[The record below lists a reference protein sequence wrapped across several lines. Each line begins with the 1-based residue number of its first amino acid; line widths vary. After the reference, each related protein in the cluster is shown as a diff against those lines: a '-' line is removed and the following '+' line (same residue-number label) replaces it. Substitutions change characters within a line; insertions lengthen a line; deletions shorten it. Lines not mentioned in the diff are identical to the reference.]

1 MSTLLPVHAS
11 EHVLEGV
18 TEYLTTTFSLANPET
33 AKALKSF
40 LDDTE
45 TGMFRGPYVRTRLP
59 YARATQWEG
68 LLGWLPSWFTPYHHQ
83 AEAFRR
89 LRSEDEAGERRPE
102 PTLVITGTGSGKTEA
117 FLYPVLAHA
126 KRMRAKGQRGVKALL
141 LYPMNAL
148 ANDQAN
154 RLAKLLTSEAGLEGV
169 SAGIYVGD
177 QNTGV
182 TRVTEDSLITDRE
195 TLRQSPPDILLTNY
209 KMLDELLLRPEDRK
223 IWKLSATSLQYLVL
237 DEFHTYDGAQGTDVA
252 LLLRRLGLMLKSHQ
266 PDGFLGEYEDN
277 PLGRVTPVA
286 TSATL
291 GGEGET
297 VSVLKFA
304 RTIFG
309 EDFAGEALIGETVL
323 TFDQWQAE
331 MVEAYGG
338 GNGASRSDMP
348 GVETIREV
356 LDAIAGD
363 TSGRE
368 HAEVVLDVVR
378 TKLWG
383 GGDTLEAMIAAYAQ
397 HPLTRVLIE
406 AAAQARPMVARAGE
420 ATALPAEV
428 LGQTVI
434 RALKGDEA
442 TEFVTHLLTAVAHLR
457 ALAGEKYGFEGKRLP
472 GVDTHLWVREVSRI
486 DRAVTP
492 TPDGKEFRWYDDGVV
507 GEGADITADAAEAA
521 DEQVPPVWLPACY
534 CRACGR
540 AGWMTS
546 LEPGTEAPILD
557 PAEIRKNSIEHRERQ
572 RPLITA
578 INELRQATT
587 DDVDFTATRDP
598 EGKRTPMW
606 LHTDTRALSTTPP
619 TEEALSRGTSVPVLT
634 YSGQDAA
641 DYAKDQV
648 CPSCGE
654 PDTIRFIGSR
664 VATLLS
670 VGLSN
675 LFGMGELNQDEKKT
689 LVFADSVQD
698 AAHRAGFVQSRSH
711 AFALRTFTYSVVGSD
726 TVSLAELPQRIIDAA
741 VDRAID
747 ADSTVGADGTA
758 PTKAQRDRAQARA
771 RYELLPPE
779 LADTVN
785 FRPFWDFS
793 CEAQARRNAT
803 REAKQRLAFDTA
815 LEFGQRA
822 DLARSLTLT
831 GALNVGVDIPD
842 AVLASAAREA
852 VANVAE
858 PSMTSGDADVQLRW
872 ARGLVEQVRERGGI
886 NHPWLKSYLRD
897 DGNSWHLHNRLA
909 KSKGVPPFP
918 RGGAPEFPR
927 VGESLNDKDRGITPL
942 SSPRGRYARWT
953 STLLGLSAH
962 DSAAVLRD
970 FFKALASRNAVTPV
984 QTKTGGT
991 IYALEPEQVVVSSEA
1006 APKLLRCGICH
1017 AQLGVDKHARNL
1029 MQGQPC
1035 ATPGCSGTY
1044 EELPVEPNYY
1054 WSLYTSAQPR
1064 TIVAKEHTSL
1074 VPPAER
1080 LALEHAF
1087 RGGANPA
1094 ADAPN
1099 VLVATPTLEMG
1110 IDIGDLSTV
1119 MLASL
1124 PTTVANYVQ
1133 RVGRAG
1139 RLTGNS
1145 LVLAFVQG
1153 RGPTL
1158 PKLNEPLSVIAGAVA
1173 PPAAF
1178 LSATEIL
1185 HRQLAAYLIDAT
1197 DLESLGVDPTD
1208 AKSVFGYADRPLVS
1222 VLQEVIA
1229 AGVEDKVDQFL
1240 DSLSGE
1246 ELDPELL
1253 ERVRAWATGQ
1263 GPETLTAALTA
1274 AREQWNAEVRVL
1286 QDRAAALRDVE
1297 AELKKR
1303 DANAAASLDA
1313 EFVDEDLERE
1323 KRSVSAALKR
1333 TQRDLHELALRERWV
1348 SALER
1353 YGLLPNFTLIDDSVE
1368 LAVAISY
1375 LNPTTMEFMP
1385 ESFEVQ
1391 RGVSSALQELAPGA
1405 TFYARGIAATIDS
1418 VEMGFDGQN
1427 VEQWR
1432 LCPACSYGERI
1443 AVGGVS
1449 EAGAGGAGA
1458 VGACPQCNAAAFADK
1473 GQLMD
1478 VIQMRKVAAEVDR
1491 SNATIDS
1498 TWEERRTTF
1507 FHTAMTFAVPQHAPD
1522 GGRWY
1527 LSGGFGAEYLPQVD
1541 LSWFNMGKGQA
1552 QRRMIGGREVE
1563 APLFTLCRICGH
1575 TDSARGENSKW
1586 DHRPWCPQRKER
1598 DEDTVNTALGRTLRT
1613 QGVLLHIPRTL
1624 TAGDKATIP
1633 SLTAAMRLGFKEV
1646 LGGDPDHLNVVT
1658 VTVPNPTGDGIVEAL
1673 LLHDNVPGGTGYL
1686 SQFASPEQVRDLFEQ
1701 AYHRVAECE
1710 CKHDD
1715 RLACAKCLLP
1725 YTDFHAKDVTSR
1737 GVAERAIRAILRNE
1751 AHPAEGAGAF
1761 EVAWE
1766 PQATAPALDEG
1777 SNLEL
1782 RFRELLRAALEARNA
1797 TVTDRPNA
1805 GRMEL
1810 EIVFPGATGE
1820 RWVMK
1825 EQVNE
1830 GYTVPDFLFIHRT
1843 RRSTRSVAVFTD
1855 GHAYHASQAHFRFP
1869 QDMIKRTSL
1878 HLEKDYIPW
1887 NITDADLDWFE
1898 REAPAPTRPAWVTK
1912 EAADEVSSL
1921 PQLDGSA
1928 LNFLLSSPMTQLLDY
1943 LKAPRTA
1950 TFPAL
1955 GQGLAVLAMHTP
1967 GMQPSALEGLVR
1979 LTLPGG
1985 VCLDVRPVREGVYD
1999 PARLFLDTTA
2009 GVLDAEPWNEYLRLA
2024 NVLWLADQGADVAT
2038 SERGVEKH
2046 EAPAQPES
2054 DPLAGGA
2061 WADAL
2066 EEFEDEEIVVAALRT
2081 LAAQHAKPAAEIG
2094 AELGSLPTALIWR
2107 DEKVALMVDNDPDYA
2122 DAEADLVR
2130 GGWTIVHPEGLTS
2143 DAIPPALLGN

>member
-11 EHVLEGV
+11 AHVLEGV
-18 TEYLTTTFSLANPET
+18 TEYLTTTFSLANPDT
-33 AKALKSF
+33 AKALRSF

-68 LLGWLPSWFTPYHHQ
+68 LLGWLPAWFTPYHHQ
-83 AEAFRR
+83 AEAFQR
-89 LRSEDEAGERRPE
+89 LRSRTRAGERRPE

-117 FLYPVLAHA
+117 FLYPILAHA
-126 KRMRAKGQRGVKALL
+126 KRMREKGQRGVKALL

-148 ANDQAN
+148 ANDQAS
-154 RLAKLLTSEAGLEGV
+154 RLATLLTSEAGLEGV
-169 SAGIYVGD
+169 DAGIYVGD

-182 TRVTEDSLITDRE
+182 TKVSEDSLITDRD
-195 TLRQSPPDILLTNY
+195 TLRKNPPDILLTNY
-209 KMLDELLLRPEDRK
+209 KMLDELLLRPADRD
-223 IWKLSATSLQYLVL
+223 IWRLSATSLQYLVL

-252 LLLRRLGLMLKSHQ
+252 LLLRRLGLMLRSHQ
-266 PDGFLGEYEDN
+266 PDGFLGEYADN

-291 GGEGET
+291 GGEGDTGRILE
-297 VSVLKFA
+297 FA

-309 EDFAGEALIGETVL
+309 EPFPADALIGETAL

-331 MVEAYGG
+331 MAGTYGG
-338 GNGASRSDMP
+338 NEGASIGEMP
-348 GVETIREV
+348 SVDAIREV
-356 LDAIAGD
+356 LGAIAGD
-363 TSGRE
+363 VTGRE
-368 HAEVVLDVVR
+368 HAEVVLDVFRRRV
-378 TKLWG
+378 WG
-383 GGDTLEAMIAAYAQ
+383 CGEALEATIAAYTQ
-397 HPLTRVLIE
+397 HPLTRAIIE

-420 ATALPAEV
+420 ATALPEAV
-428 LGQTVI
+428 LGQAVV
-434 RALKGDEA
+434 RQLRSDEA
-442 TEFVTHLLTAVAHLR
+442 AEFVTHLLTAVAHLR

-492 TPDGKEFRWYDDGVV
+492 TADGKEFRWYDDGVV
-507 GEGADITADAAEAA
+507 GEGADVTAEAT
-521 DEQVPPVWLPACY
+521 DEQAPAVWLPACY

-557 PAEIRKNSIEHRERQ
+557 PAEIRTQSIEHIERQ

-587 DDVDFTATRDP
+587 DGVDFTATRDP

-606 LHTDTRALSTTPP
+606 LHTETRALSTAAPSA
-619 TEEALSRGTSVPVLT
+619 EELSRGTSVPVLT

-675 LFGMGELNQDEKKT
+675 LFGMGELDQDEKKT

-711 AFALRTFTYSVVGSD
+711 AFALRTFTYAVVGD
-726 TVSLAELPQRIIDAA
+726 ETVSLAEMPQRIIDAA
-741 VDRAID
+741 VHHSPDND
-747 ADSTVGADGTA
+747 
-758 PTKAQRDRAQARA
+758 PARA

-785 FRPFWDFS
+785 YRPFWDMS
-793 CEAQARRNAT
+793 VDAQARRSAT
-803 REAKQRLAFDTA
+803 REAKHRLAFDAA

-852 VANVAE
+852 VSHAAE
-858 PSMTSGDADVQLRW
+858 QSTISGDADVQLRW
-872 ARGLVEQVRERGGI
+872 ARGVVEQVRERGGI

-953 STLLGLSAH
+953 SAMLGLSTH
-962 DSAAVLRD
+962 DSASVLRD
-970 FFKALASRNAVTPV
+970 FFAALASRNAMTSV

-1006 APKLLRCGICH
+1006 EPKLLRCGICH
-1017 AQLGVDKHARNL
+1017 AQMGVDKHARTL
-1029 MQGQPC
+1029 MNGQAC
-1035 ATPGCSGTY
+1035 ATPGCSGAY
-1044 EELPVEPNYY
+1044 QEVPVEPNYY
-1054 WSLYTSAQPR
+1054 WRLYTSAQPR
-1064 TIVAKEHTSL
+1064 TVVAKEHTSL
-1074 VPPAER
+1074 VPPEER
-1080 LALEHAF
+1080 LALERAF
-1087 RGGANPA
+1087 RGGEAPT

-1145 LVLAFVQG
+1145 LVLAFVRG

-1158 PKLNEPLSVIAGAVA
+1158 PKLNEPLGVISGAVA

-1185 HRQLAAYLIDAT
+1185 HRQVAAYLIDST
-1197 DLESLGVDPTD
+1197 DLPALGVETTN
-1208 AKSVFGYADRPLVS
+1208 AQSVFGRKGVPLIDA
-1222 VLQEVIA
+1222 LHHIIA
-1229 AGVEDKVDQFL
+1229 AGVGPRVDEFL
-1240 DSLSGE
+1240 GSLTAE
-1246 ELDPELL
+1246 HLPADLL
-1253 ERVRAWATGQ
+1253 TRVRDWATGQ
-1263 GPETLTAALTA
+1263 GPDSFAGALTA
-1274 AREQWNAEVRVL
+1274 AREQWDAEVQQLKQRE
-1286 QDRAAALRDVE
+1286 RDLLGIDD
-1297 AELKKR
+1297 ELKKR
-1303 DANAAASLDA
+1303 DAGAANLDA
-1313 EFVDEDLERE
+1313 EFIDEDLERE
-1323 KRSVSAALKR
+1323 KRSVKAALKR
-1333 TQRDLHELALRERWV
+1333 TQRDLHELALRERWI

-1385 ESFEVQ
+1385 ESFEVE

-1432 LCPACSYGERI
+1432 LCPECSYGERV
-1443 AVGGVS
+1443 ASGG
-1449 EAGAGGAGA
+1449 ATPGAGP
-1458 VGACPQCNAAAFADK
+1458 CPRCGAAAFADK

-1491 SNATIDS
+1491 SNATIDAS
-1498 TWEERRTTF
+1498 AEERRTTF
-1507 FHTAMTFAVPQHAPD
+1507 FHTAMSFAVPEHAPD
-1522 GGRWY
+1522 GGHWY
-1527 LSGGFGAEYLPQVD
+1527 LSGGFGAEYLPQAD
-1541 LSWFNMGKGQA
+1541 LSWFNLGKGQA
-1552 QRRMIGGREVE
+1552 QPRMLAGREVD

-1575 TDSARGENSKW
+1575 VDSARGENSKW

-1598 DEDTVNTALGRTLRT
+1598 DEDTVTTALGRSLRT

-1624 TAGDKATIP
+1624 TAGDKATVP
-1633 SLTAAMRLGFKEV
+1633 SLTAALRLGFKEV
-1646 LGGDPDHLNVVT
+1646 LGGDPEHLRVDT
-1658 VTVPNPTGDGIVEAL
+1658 VTVPNPAGNGVIEAL
-1673 LLHDNVPGGTGYL
+1673 LLHDSVPGGTGYL
-1686 SQFASPEQVRDLFEQ
+1686 SQFASPEQVRGLFEQ
-1701 AYHRVAECE
+1701 AYRRVAECE
-1710 CKHDD
+1710 CHSDE
-1715 RLACAKCLLP
+1715 RLACAHCLLP
-1725 YTDFHAKDVTSR
+1725 YTEFRHKDVTSR
-1737 GVAERAIRAILRNE
+1737 GAAERAIRAILRNE
-1751 AHPAEGAGAF
+1751 AHPADGADALA
-1761 EVAWE
+1761 VPWE
-1766 PQATAPALDEG
+1766 PQTTPPAPEEG

-1782 RFRELLRAALEARNA
+1782 RFREVLRAALEARNV

-1810 EIVFPGATGE
+1810 EITFPGASGE
-1820 RWVMK
+1820 QWVMK
-1825 EQVNE
+1825 EQVNK
-1830 GYTVPDFLFIHRT
+1830 GHTVPDFLFTHR
-1843 RRSTRSVAVFTD
+1843 RRGDVRPVAVYTD
-1855 GHAYHASQAHFRFP
+1855 GYAYHASQAHFRFP
-1869 QDMIKRTSL
+1869 QDMIKRATL
-1878 HLEKDYIPW
+1878 HHEDDTIPW
-1887 NITDADLDWFE
+1887 SLTEADLDWFE
-1898 REAPAPTRPAWVTK
+1898 REASNT
-1912 EAADEVSSL
+1912 AAL
-1921 PQLDGSA
+1921 PWWITTELRRTISGLPKLDSDA
-1928 LNFLLSSPMTQLLDY
+1928 VDFLLVSPMEQLLRY

-1955 GQGLAVLAMHTP
+1955 GR
-1967 GMQPSALEGLVR
+1967 GLVELVLGAPGR
-1979 LTLPGG
+1979 QQSVVDSMVRVALPSGA
-1985 VCLDVRPVREGVYD
+1985 CLDLRPISPTEFA
-1999 PARLFLDTTA
+1999 PERLFMDTSA
-2009 GVLDAEPWNEYLRLA
+2009 GVLEADAWNEYLRMA
-2024 NVLWLADQGADVAT
+2024 NVLWLAGQGVRVET
-2038 SERGVEKH
+2038 SAGGVEKRTLPA
-2046 EAPAQPES
+2046 EPAPQVA
-2054 DPLAGGA
+2054 GA
-2061 WADAL
+2061 WAEAI
-2066 EEFEDEEIVVAALRT
+2066 EEFEDEEAVVAALRT
-2081 LAAQHAKPAAEIG
+2081 LAAQHAAPASEIG
-2094 AELGSLPTALIWR
+2094 EELGSLPTALIWR
-2107 DEKVALMVDNDPDYA
+2107 EAKVALLLEADPSYA
-2122 DAEADLVR
+2122 EAEADLVR
-2130 GGWTIVHPEGLTS
+2130 GGWTIVHPEGLTP
-2143 DAIPPALLGN
+2143 DAIPQALLGN

>member
-11 EHVLEGV
+11 AHVLEGV

-117 FLYPVLAHA
+117 FLCPVLAHA
-126 KRMRAKGQRGVKALL
+126 KRMREKGQRGVKALL

-148 ANDQAN
+148 ANDQAS
-154 RLAKLLTSEAGLEGV
+154 RLATLLTSEAGLEGV
-169 SAGIYVGD
+169 DAGIYVGD

-266 PDGFLGEYEDN
+266 PDGFLGEYADN

-297 VSVLKFA
+297 ASVLKFA

-323 TFDQWQAE
+323 TFEQWQAE

-338 GNGASRSDMP
+338 GDGASRSDMP

-383 GGDTLEAMIAAYAQ
+383 GGETLEAMIAAYAQ
-397 HPLTRVLIE
+397 HPLTRALIE

-442 TEFVTHLLTAVAHLR
+442 TEFVTHLLTVVAHLR
-457 ALAGEKYGFEGKRLP
+457 ALAGEKYGFGGKRLP

-507 GEGADITADAAEAA
+507 GEGADITADAAGAA
-521 DEQVPPVWLPACY
+521 DEQAPAVWLPACY

-587 DDVDFTATRDP
+587 EEVDFTASRDP

-606 LHTDTRALSTTPP
+606 LHTETRALSTAAPSD
-619 TEEALSRGTSVPVLT
+619 EDLSRGTSVPVLT

-641 DYAKDQV
+641 DYAADQV

-675 LFGMGELNQDEKKT
+675 LFGMGELDQDEKKT

-747 ADSTVGADGTA
+747 ADSTAGADGPA
-758 PTKAQRDRAQARA
+758 PTKAQRDRAKARA

-793 CEAQARRNAT
+793 VDAQERRNAT

-852 VANVAE
+852 ISHAAE
-858 PSMTSGDADVQLRW
+858 QSMISADADVQLRW

-953 STLLGLSAH
+953 STMLGLSTH
-962 DSAAVLRD
+962 DAAAVLRA

-984 QTKTGGT
+984 QSKTGGT

-1006 APKLLRCGICH
+1006 EPKLLRCGICH

-1029 MQGQPC
+1029 MQDQPC

-1064 TIVAKEHTSL
+1064 TVVAKEHTSL

-1173 PPAAF
+1173 LPAAF

-1197 DLESLGVDPTD
+1197 DLESLGVEPTN
-1208 AKSVFGYADRPLVS
+1208 AKSVFGYADRPLAS

-1240 DSLSGE
+1240 NSLSGE
-1246 ELDPELL
+1246 ELDPELIS
-1253 ERVRAWATGQ
+1253 RVRAWATGQ
-1263 GPETLTAALTA
+1263 GPETLTSALTA

-1286 QDRAAALRDVE
+1286 QDRATALRNVE
-1297 AELKKR
+1297 TELKKR

-1385 ESFEVQ
+1385 ESFELQ

-1432 LCPACSYGERI
+1432 LCPACSYGERV
-1443 AVGGVS
+1443 AVGGAS
-1449 EAGAGGAGA
+1449 AAATGGAGV
-1458 VGACPQCNAAAFADK
+1458 VGACPQCGAAAFADK

-1491 SNATIDS
+1491 SNATIDAS
-1498 TWEERRTTF
+1498 AEERRTTF
-1507 FHTAMTFAVPQHAPD
+1507 FHTAMSFAVPEHAPD
-1522 GGRWY
+1522 GGHWY

-1575 TDSARGENSKW
+1575 VDSARGENSKW

-1598 DEDTVNTALGRTLRT
+1598 DEDTVTTALGRSLRT

-1624 TAGDKATIP
+1624 TAGDKATVP
-1633 SLTAAMRLGFKEV
+1633 SLTAALRLGFKEV
-1646 LGGDPDHLNVVT
+1646 LGGDPEHLKVDT
-1658 VTVPNPTGDGIVEAL
+1658 VTVPNPAGGGVIEAL
-1673 LLHDNVPGGTGYL
+1673 LLHDSVPGGTGYL
-1686 SQFASPEQVRDLFEQ
+1686 SQFASPEQVRGLFEQ
-1701 AYHRVAECE
+1701 AYRRVAACE
-1710 CKHDD
+1710 CHSDE
-1715 RLACAKCLLP
+1715 RLACAHCLLP
-1725 YTDFHAKDVTSR
+1725 YTEFRHKDVTSR
-1737 GVAERAIRAILRNE
+1737 GAAERAIRAILRNE
-1751 AHPAEGAGAF
+1751 AHPADGADALA
-1761 EVAWE
+1761 VPWE
-1766 PQATAPALDEG
+1766 PQTAPPAPDEG
-1777 SNLEL
+1777 STLEL
-1782 RFRELLRAALEARNA
+1782 RFREVLRAALEARNV

-1810 EIVFPGATGE
+1810 EITFPGASGE
-1820 RWVMK
+1820 QWVMK
-1825 EQVNE
+1825 EQVNK
-1830 GYTVPDFLFIHRT
+1830 GHTVPDFLFTHR
-1843 RRSTRSVAVFTD
+1843 RRGDVRPVAVYTD
-1855 GHAYHASQAHFRFP
+1855 GYAYHASQAHFRFP
-1869 QDMIKRTSL
+1869 QDMIKRATL
-1878 HLEKDYIPW
+1878 HHEDDTIPW
-1887 NITDADLDWFE
+1887 NLTDADLDTFE
-1898 REAPAPTRPAWVTK
+1898 REGADAAAPWWVTT
-1912 EAADEVSSL
+1912 ELRRTISGL
-1921 PQLDGSA
+1921 PKLDSDA
-1928 LNFLLSSPMTQLLDY
+1928 VDFLLASPMEQLLRY

-1955 GQGLAVLAMHTP
+1955 GRGLAELVLGAP
-1967 GMQPSALEGLVR
+1967 GRQQSVVDSMVRVALPSGA
-1979 LTLPGG
+1979 
-1985 VCLDVRPVREGVYD
+1985 CLDLRPISPTEFA
-1999 PARLFLDTTA
+1999 PERLFMDTSA
-2009 GVLDAEPWNEYLRLA
+2009 GVLEADAWNEYLCMA
-2024 NVLWLADQGADVAT
+2024 NVLWLAGQGVSVET
-2038 SERGVEKH
+2038 SAGGVEKRTLPA
-2046 EAPAQPES
+2046 EPAPQVA
-2054 DPLAGGA
+2054 GA
-2061 WADAL
+2061 WAEAI
-2066 EEFEDEEIVVAALRT
+2066 EEFEDEEAVAAALRT
-2081 LAAQHAKPAAEIG
+2081 LAAQHAAPASEIG
-2094 AELGSLPTALIWR
+2094 EELGSLPTALIWR
-2107 DEKVALMVDNDPDYA
+2107 EAKVALLLEADPSYA
-2122 DAEADLVR
+2122 EAEADLVR
-2130 GGWTIVHPEGLTS
+2130 GGWTIVHPEGLTP
-2143 DAIPPALLGN
+2143 DAIPQALLGH

>member
-11 EHVLEGV
+11 EHVLEGIA
-18 TEYLTTTFSLANPET
+18 EYLTTTFSLANPDT

-40 LDDTE
+40 LSDTA

-59 YARATQWEG
+59 YARATDWEG
-68 LLGWLPSWFTPYHHQ
+68 LLEWLPEWFTPYHHQ
-83 AEAFRR
+83 AEAFQR
-89 LRSEDEAGERRPE
+89 LRSRDEAGERRPE

-126 KRMRAKGQRGVKALL
+126 KRMRDQGQRGVKALL

-148 ANDQAN
+148 ASDQAN
-154 RLAKLLTSEAGLEGV
+154 RLAKLLTSEPGLEGV
-169 SAGIYVGD
+169 DAGIYVGD
-177 QNTGV
+177 QNTNV
-182 TRVTEDSLITDRE
+182 TKVTPDSLITDRD
-195 TLRQSPPDILLTNY
+195 TLRRNPPDILLTNY
-209 KMLDELLLRPEDRK
+209 KMLDELLLRPADRE
-223 IWKLSATSLQYLVL
+223 IWHISATSLQYLVL

-252 LLLRRLGLMLKSHQ
+252 LLLRRLGLMLKANQ
-266 PDGFLGEYEDN
+266 PEGFLGEYADN

-291 GGEGET
+291 GGEGDT
-297 VSVLKFA
+297 GRVLEFA
-304 RTIFG
+304 GTIFG
-309 EDFAGEALIGETVL
+309 EKLDPDALIGETVL
-323 TFDQWQAE
+323 SFDQWQEE
-331 MVEAYGG
+331 MAGAYGG
-338 GNGASRSDMP
+338 GSGASRSEMP

-356 LDAIAGD
+356 LRAVAEDA
-363 TSGRE
+363 TGRE
-368 HAEVVLDVVR
+368 HAEVVLEVMR
-378 TKLWG
+378 THLWG
-383 GGDTLEAMIAAYAQ
+383 CGDTLEEMIAAYAA
-397 HPLTRVLIE
+397 HPLTRVIIE
-406 AAAQARPMVARAGE
+406 AASEARPLIAREGE
-420 ATALPAEV
+420 GTALPAEV
-428 LGQTVI
+428 LDPVVL
-434 RALKGDEA
+434 RALKGEEP

-492 TPDGKEFRWYDDGVV
+492 TADGSEFRWYDDGVV
-507 GEGADITADAAEAA
+507 GQGADITLDAVQAE
-521 DEQVPPVWLPACY
+521 DQVPPVWLPACY

-540 AGWMTS
+540 AGWATS

-557 PAEIRKNSIEHRERQ
+557 PAQIRKLSIEAPERR

-587 DDVDFTATRDP
+587 DGVEFTAQRDP

-606 LHTDTRALSTTPP
+606 LHTESRALSTTPP
-619 TEEALSRGTSVPVLT
+619 TEEDLAKGTSVPVLT
-634 YSGQDAA
+634 YSGTDAA
-641 DYAKDQV
+641 EYAKDEV

-654 PDTIRFIGSR
+654 TDTIRFIGSR

-675 LFGMGELNQDEKKT
+675 LFGMGELDQSEKKT

-711 AFALRTFTYSVVGSD
+711 AFALRTFTYGVVGSD

-741 VDRAID
+741 VDRARD
-747 ADSTVGADGTA
+747 VPGA
-758 PTKAQRDRAQARA
+758 KAKQAEARA

-785 FRPFWDFS
+785 YRPFWDVS

-803 REAKQRLAFDTA
+803 REAKQRLAFDAA

-831 GALNVGVDIPD
+831 GALNVAVDIPD
-842 AVLASAAREA
+842 AVLSSAAREA
-852 VANVAE
+852 IDRAAVQTVLDGLEGGVA
-858 PSMTSGDADVQLRW
+858 DADAQLRW
-872 ARGLVEQVRERGGI
+872 ARGLVEQVRERGAI

-909 KSKGVPPFP
+909 KSKGVPSFP

-927 VGESLNDKDRGITPL
+927 VGSSLNDKDRGITPL

-953 STLLGLSAH
+953 ATMLGLSTH
-962 DSAAVLRD
+962 DAAAVLRE
-970 FFKALASRNAVTPV
+970 FFRALASRNAVTPI
-984 QTKTGGT
+984 QTTTGGT
-991 IYALEPEQVVVSSEA
+991 IYALEPEQVVVSSEVK
-1006 APKLLRCGICH
+1006 PHVLRCGTCH
-1017 AQLGVDKHARNL
+1017 AQMGVDKHARAL
-1029 MQGQPC
+1029 MNGQAC
-1035 ATPGCSGTY
+1035 GTPGCSGTY
-1044 EELPVEPNYY
+1044 EETPIEPNYY
-1054 WSLYTSAQPR
+1054 WRLYASAQPR
-1064 TIVAKEHTSL
+1064 TVVAKEHTSL
-1074 VPPAER
+1074 VPPEER

-1087 RGGANPA
+1087 RGGETPA

-1124 PTTVANYVQ
+1124 PNTVANYVQ

-1158 PKLNEPLSVIAGAVA
+1158 PKLNAPLGVIQGAVT

-1185 HRQLAAYLIDAT
+1185 HRQLAAYLIDST
-1197 DLESLGVDPTD
+1197 DVEALGVHLDN
-1208 AKSVFGYADRPLVS
+1208 AKSVFGYAGRPLVTA
-1222 VLQEVIA
+1222 LQEVIA
-1229 AGVEDKVDQFL
+1229 TGVDEQVDKFL

-1253 ERVRAWATGQ
+1253 TRVRDWATGQ
-1263 GPETLTAALTA
+1263 GPETFTAALTA
-1274 AREQWNAEVRVL
+1274 AREQWNAEVNLLR
-1286 QDRAAALRDVE
+1286 DRAKALRDVE
-1297 AELKKR
+1297 VELQKR
-1303 DANAAASLDA
+1303 DANAAASVDTVNA
-1313 EFVDEDLERE
+1313 AFVDEDLERE
-1323 KRSVSAALKR
+1323 KRSVSAARKR
-1333 TQRDLHELALRERWV
+1333 TQRDLHNLLSEERWV
-1348 SALER
+1348 AALER

-1385 ESFEVQ
+1385 ESFELE

-1427 VEQWR
+1427 IEQWR
-1432 LCPACSYGERI
+1432 LCPACSYGTRV
-1443 AVGGVS
+1443 AVGG
-1449 EAGAGGAGA
+1449 GAATAA
-1458 VGACPQCNAAAFADK
+1458 VGGCPQCGSAAFADK

-1498 TWEERRTTF
+1498 TWDERRTTF
-1507 FHTAMTFAVPQHAPD
+1507 FHTAMTFAVPEHAPA

-1527 LSGGFGAEYLPQVD
+1527 LSGGFGAEYLPQVE
-1541 LSWFNMGKGQA
+1541 LSWFNLGKGQA
-1552 QRRMIGGREVE
+1552 QRRMLGGREVD

-1575 TDSARGENSKW
+1575 VDSARGENSKW
-1586 DHRPWCPQRKER
+1586 DHRPWCPKRKER
-1598 DEDTVNTALGRTLRT
+1598 EEDTVTTALGRTLRT
-1613 QGVLLHIPRTL
+1613 QGVLLTIPRTL
-1624 TAGDKATIP
+1624 TAGDSATIP
-1633 SLTAAMRLGFKEV
+1633 SLTAALRLGFKEV
-1646 LGGDPDHLNVVT
+1646 LGGDPDHLKVVQ
-1658 VTVPNPTGDGIVEAL
+1658 VAVPSPSGDGTIEAL

-1686 SQFASPEQVRDLFEQ
+1686 SQFASSEQVRELFVQ
-1701 AYHRVAECE
+1701 TYKRVAECE
-1710 CKHDD
+1710 CRNDD
-1715 RLACAKCLLP
+1715 RLACADCLLP
-1725 YTDFHAKDVTSR
+1725 YTDFHARDVTSR

-1751 AHPAEGAGAF
+1751 AHPAADADAF

-1766 PQATAPALDEG
+1766 PQADAPAPDEG
-1777 SNLEL
+1777 SSLEL
-1782 RFRELLRAALEARNA
+1782 RFRELLRAALEARNV

-1810 EIVFPGATGE
+1810 ELTFPGADGE
-1820 RWVMK
+1820 QWLMR

-1830 GYTVPDFLFIHRT
+1830 GYTVPDFLFTHR
-1843 RRSTRSVAVFTD
+1843 RRSDTRQVAVFTD
-1855 GHAYHASQAHFRFP
+1855 GYAYHASQAHFRFP
-1869 QDMIKRTSL
+1869 QDMEKRSSL
-1878 HLEKDYIPW
+1878 YLNKDYIPFS
-1887 NITDADLDWFE
+1887 ITDADLDWFE
-1898 REAPAPTRPAWVTK
+1898 QETAKTVAAPGWVTP
-1912 EAADEVSSL
+1912 ELRRQIAGL
-1921 PQLDGSA
+1921 PELDRSA
-1928 LNFLLSSPMTQLLDY
+1928 VDFLLASPLTQLLDY

-1955 GQGLAVLAMHTP
+1955 GQGLTSLTMGVP
-1967 GMQPSALEGLVR
+1967 GMQLDTAGTLPRIA
-1979 LTLPGG
+1979 LPGG
-1985 VCLDVRPVREGVYD
+1985 VCLDIEVSGE
-1999 PARLFLDTTA
+1999 PARLLLDASA
-2009 GVLDAEPWNEYLRLA
+2009 GVLEREPWNQYLRMA
-2024 NVLWLADQGADVAT
+2024 NVLWLTGRSVEMLT
-2038 SERGVEKH
+2038 GEVGVDKCEPLP
-2046 EAPAQPES
+2046 EPAETPQV
-2054 DPLAGGA
+2054 DGA
-2061 WADAL
+2061 WAEAI
-2066 EEFEDEEIVVAALRT
+2066 EEFDDEATVVAAMRT
-2081 LAAQHAKPAAEIG
+2081 LAAQHAKPSAEIG
-2094 AELGSLPTALIWR
+2094 EELASLPTALIWR
-2107 DEKVALMVDNDPDYA
+2107 EEKVALMLEDDPTHA
-2122 DAEADLVR
+2122 GAEADLAH
-2130 GGWTIVHPEGLTS
+2130 GGWTILHPEGLTAE
-2143 DAIPPALLGN
+2143 AIPPALLDGQA

>member
-11 EHVLEGV
+11 EHVLEGI
-18 TEYLTTTFSLANPET
+18 TEYLTTTFSLANPDT

-40 LDDTE
+40 LEDKA

-59 YARATQWEG
+59 YARATDWEG
-68 LLGWLPSWFTPYHHQ
+68 LLEWLPEWFTPYHHQ
-83 AEAFRR
+83 AEAFQR
-89 LRSEDEAGERRPE
+89 LRSRDEAGERRPE

-126 KRMRAKGQRGVKALL
+126 KRMRDQGQRGVKALL

-148 ANDQAN
+148 ASDQAN
-154 RLAKLLTSEAGLEGV
+154 RLAKLLTFEPGLQGV
-169 SAGIYVGD
+169 DAGIYVGD
-177 QNTGV
+177 QNTNV
-182 TRVTEDSLITDRE
+182 TKVTPDSLITDRE
-195 TLRQSPPDILLTNY
+195 TLRRNPPDILLTNY
-209 KMLDELLLRPEDRK
+209 KMLDELLLRPADRE
-223 IWKLSATSLQYLVL
+223 IWRISATSLQYLVL

-252 LLLRRLGLMLKSHQ
+252 LLLRRLGLMLKANQ
-266 PDGFLGEYEDN
+266 PEGFLGEYADN

-291 GGEGET
+291 GGESDTGR
-297 VSVLKFA
+297 VLEFA
-304 RTIFG
+304 GTIFG
-309 EDFAGEALIGETVL
+309 ENFDPDALIGETVL
-323 TFDQWQAE
+323 SFDQWQQE
-331 MVEAYGG
+331 MAQTYGG
-338 GNGASRSDMP
+338 NTGASRSEMP
-348 GVETIREV
+348 GVETIRDV
-356 LDAIAGD
+356 LRAVAEDA
-363 TSGRE
+363 TGRE
-368 HAEVVLDVVR
+368 HAEVVLEVVR
-378 TKLWG
+378 TQLWG
-383 GGDTLEAMIAAYAQ
+383 CGDTLEEMIAAYAE
-397 HPLTRVLIE
+397 HPLTRAIIE
-406 AAAQARPMVARAGE
+406 AAGEARPLIAREGE
-420 ATALPAEV
+420 GTALSAEV
-428 LGQTVI
+428 LDPVVL
-434 RALKGDEA
+434 RALKGEEP
-442 TEFVTHLLTAVAHLR
+442 TEFVTHMLTAVAHLR

-492 TPDGKEFRWYDDGVV
+492 TADGSEFRWYDDGVV
-507 GEGADITADAAEAA
+507 GQGADITLDAAQLE
-521 DEQVPPVWLPACY
+521 DQVPPVWLPACY

-540 AGWMTS
+540 AGWATS

-557 PAEIRKNSIEHRERQ
+557 PAQIRKLSIEAPERR

-587 DDVDFTATRDP
+587 DEVEFTAQRDP

-606 LHTDTRALSTTPP
+606 LHTRTRALSTTPP
-619 TEEALSRGTSVPVLT
+619 SEEDLARGASVPVLT

-641 DYAKDQV
+641 EYAKDEV

-654 PDTIRFIGSR
+654 TDTIRFIGSR

-675 LFGMGELNQDEKKT
+675 LFGMGELDQSEKKT

-711 AFALRTFTYSVVGSD
+711 AFALRTFTYGVVGSD

-741 VDRAID
+741 VDRARDVTD
-747 ADSTVGADGTA
+747 A
-758 PTKAQRDRAQARA
+758 KAKQAEARA

-785 FRPFWDFS
+785 YRPFWDFS

-831 GALNVGVDIPD
+831 GALNVAVDIPD

-852 VANVAE
+852 IDRAAVQLSLDGVEGGVA
-858 PSMTSGDADVQLRW
+858 DADAQLRW
-872 ARGLVEQVRERGGI
+872 ARGLVEQVRERGAI

-909 KSKGVPPFP
+909 KSKGVPSFP

-927 VGESLNDKDRGITPL
+927 VGTSLNDKDRGITPL

-953 STLLGLSAH
+953 ATMLSVSTH
-962 DSAAVLRD
+962 DAAAVLRE
-970 FFKALASRNAVTPV
+970 FFRALASRNAVTPI
-984 QTKTGGT
+984 QTSTGGT

-1006 APKLLRCGICH
+1006 APHVLRCGTCH
-1017 AQLGVDKHARNL
+1017 AQMGVDKHARAL
-1029 MQGQPC
+1029 MDGQAC
-1035 ATPGCSGTY
+1035 GTPGCSGTY
-1044 EELPVEPNYY
+1044 EETPIEPNYY
-1054 WSLYTSAQPR
+1054 SRLYASAQPR
-1064 TIVAKEHTSL
+1064 TVVAKEHTSL
-1074 VPPAER
+1074 VPPEER

-1087 RGGANPA
+1087 RGGETPA

-1124 PTTVANYVQ
+1124 PNTVANYVQ

-1158 PKLNEPLSVIAGAVA
+1158 PKLNAPLGVIQGAVT

-1185 HRQLAAYLIDAT
+1185 HRQLAAYLIDST
-1197 DLESLGVDPTD
+1197 DLEALGVHLDN
-1208 AKSVFGYADRPLVS
+1208 ARSVFGYAGRPLVTA
-1222 VLQEVIA
+1222 LQEVIA
-1229 AGVEDKVDQFL
+1229 TGVDEQVDKFL

-1246 ELDPELL
+1246 ELDPALL
-1253 ERVRAWATGQ
+1253 TRVRDWATGQ
-1263 GPETLTAALTA
+1263 GPETFTAALTA
-1274 AREQWNAEVRVL
+1274 AREQWNAEVNLLR
-1286 QDRAAALRDVE
+1286 DRAKSLSDVE
-1297 AELKKR
+1297 AELQKR
-1303 DANAAASLDA
+1303 DANAAASVDTA
-1313 EFVDEDLERE
+1313 FVDEDLERE
-1323 KRSVSAALKR
+1323 KRSVSAARKR
-1333 TQRDLHELALRERWV
+1333 TQRDLHNLLSEERWV
-1348 SALER
+1348 AALER

-1385 ESFEVQ
+1385 ESFELE

-1427 VEQWR
+1427 IEQWR
-1432 LCPACSYGERI
+1432 LCPACSYGTRV
-1443 AVGGVS
+1443 AVGG
-1449 EAGAGGAGA
+1449 GAATGA
-1458 VGACPQCNAAAFADK
+1458 VGACPQCGSAAFADK

-1498 TWEERRTTF
+1498 TWDERRTTF
-1507 FHTAMTFAVPQHAPD
+1507 FHTAMTFAVPEHAPA

-1527 LSGGFGAEYLPQVD
+1527 LSGGFGAEYLPQVE
-1541 LSWFNMGKGQA
+1541 LSWFNLGKGQA
-1552 QRRMIGGREVE
+1552 QRRMLGGREVD

-1575 TDSARGENSKW
+1575 VDSARGENSKW
-1586 DHRPWCPQRKER
+1586 DHRPWCPKRKER
-1598 DEDTVNTALGRTLRT
+1598 EEDTVTTALGRTLRT
-1613 QGVLLHIPRTL
+1613 QGVLLTIPRTL
-1624 TAGDKATIP
+1624 TAGDSATIP
-1633 SLTAAMRLGFKEV
+1633 SLTAALRLGFKEV
-1646 LGGDPDHLNVVT
+1646 LGGDPDHLKVVQ
-1658 VTVPNPTGDGIVEAL
+1658 VAVPSPSGDGTIEAL

-1686 SQFASPEQVRDLFEQ
+1686 SQFASSEQVRELFVQ
-1701 AYHRVAECE
+1701 TYKRVAECE
-1710 CKHDD
+1710 CRNDD
-1715 RLACAKCLLP
+1715 RLACADCLLP
-1725 YTDFHAKDVTSR
+1725 YTDFHARDVTSR

-1751 AHPAEGAGAF
+1751 AHPDAGADAF

-1766 PQATAPALDEG
+1766 PQADAPAPDEG
-1777 SNLEL
+1777 SSLEL
-1782 RFRELLRAALEARNA
+1782 RFRELLRAALEARNV

-1810 EIVFPGATGE
+1810 ELTFPGADGE
-1820 RWVMK
+1820 QWLMR

-1830 GYTVPDFLFIHRT
+1830 GYTVPDFLFTHR
-1843 RRSTRSVAVFTD
+1843 RRSDTRQVAVFTD
-1855 GHAYHASQAHFRFP
+1855 GYAYHASQAHFRFP
-1869 QDMIKRTSL
+1869 QDMEKRSSL
-1878 HLEKDYIPW
+1878 YLNKDYIPFS
-1887 NITDADLDWFE
+1887 ITDADLDWFE
-1898 REAPAPTRPAWVTK
+1898 QETAKTVATPAWVTP
-1912 EAADEVSSL
+1912 ELRRQIAGVPA
-1921 PQLDGSA
+1921 LDRGA
-1928 LNFLLSSPMTQLLDY
+1928 VDFLLASPLTQLLEY

-1955 GQGLAVLAMHTP
+1955 GQGLTTLTMYMP
-1967 GMQPSALEGLVR
+1967 GMQPVAAGSLAR
-1979 LTLPGG
+1979 FSLPGG
-1985 VCLDVRPVREGVYD
+1985 VCLDVEASGE
-1999 PARLFLDTTA
+1999 PAGLLLDASA
-2009 GVLDAEPWNEYLRLA
+2009 GVLEREPWNQYLRMA
-2024 NVLWLADQGADVAT
+2024 NVLWLTGRPVEMLTGEVGVDKRGALP
-2038 SERGVEKH
+2038 E
-2046 EAPAQPES
+2046 PAETPQV
-2054 DPLAGGA
+2054 DGA
-2061 WADAL
+2061 WAEAI
-2066 EEFEDEEIVVAALRT
+2066 EEFEDEATVVAAMRT

-2094 AELGSLPTALIWR
+2094 EELASLPTALIWR
-2107 DEKVALMVDNDPDYA
+2107 EEKVALMLEDDPTHA
-2122 DAEADLVR
+2122 GAEADLAH
-2130 GGWTIVHPEGLTS
+2130 GGWTILHPEGLT
-2143 DAIPPALLGN
+2143 AETIPSALLDGQA